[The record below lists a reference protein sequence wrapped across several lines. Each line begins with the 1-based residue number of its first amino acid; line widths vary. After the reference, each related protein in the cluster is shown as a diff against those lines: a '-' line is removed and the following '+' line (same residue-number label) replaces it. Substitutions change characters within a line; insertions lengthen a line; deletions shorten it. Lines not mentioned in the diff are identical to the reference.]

1 MAALV
6 GRDLEEFEQFGLRP
20 VELTHHLLQLTLADA
35 PRLVRAGSDNAS
47 ATARHGRC
55 RSQAVECV
63 RAATNT
69 RFEAGAR
76 RGEAVR
82 ERLVEVEGKEGDRIH
97 WQRRACLDQEGAEA
111 SPSAQA
117 VLGVRVGRGG
127 GRQGTLRRRRAVG
140 CARQIGNRPR
150 HAQQV
155 GARLGQLST
164 RATRRNGG
172 VGASVDRRLQ
182 RAASHHL
189 ADPHEAA
196 PPASPDGIELC
207 FEQSRSAERRERGGR
222 RCQVWLVRL
231 RSQPREVPFQR
242 RAFQRVGTR
251 VDGTAH
257 DAAVGAR
264 LEDHVAQIALS
275 VEEHGQAV
283 GVVEQHVERRHESQ
297 GLKLALAER
306 RDAPALQQGR
316 PAHKLEHGHRLGPGL
331 LGFDRR
337 PSLSTLGLECLLL
350 RGGEILWNASLLP
363 QVSAQKVEPRV
374 LQEVGHAPATRRAL
388 ELGDEAG
395 RNLVVDLGLR
405 CEPCRW
411 HAEARCA

>member
-1 MAALV
+1 MPGPHVALALPPPPATSWHPTARGRTLRRILRGDLGRLPWYQLDDSMAALV

-97 WQRRACLDQEGAEA
+97 WQRRARLDQEGAQA

-127 GRQGTLRRRRAVG
+127 GRQLDAEAVANRRLRPE
-140 CARQIGNRPR
+140 IGDRPR
-150 HAQQV
+150 HGQQM
-155 GARLGQLST
+155 AL
-164 RATRRNGG
+164 A
-172 VGASVDRRLQ
+172 VDSSPPR
-182 RAASHHL
+182 
-189 ADPHEAA
+189 A
-196 PPASPDGIELC
+196 PPAATAASARASTAACSAP
-207 FEQSRSAERRERGGR
+207 SRPSGRSSRGHAASLAGWHRAVLRATSIRGCRERGGC
-222 RCQVWLVRL
+222 RCQVWVVRL
-231 RSQPREVPFQR
+231 GSQPREVPFQR
-242 RAFQRVGTR
+242 RAFQRVGAR
-251 VDGTAH
+251 IDRTAH

-283 GVVEQHVERRHESQ
+283 GVVEAARRT
-297 GLKLALAER
+297 
-306 RDAPALQQGR
+306 P
-316 PAHKLEHGHRLGPGL
+316 P
-331 LGFDRR
+331 
-337 PSLSTLGLECLLL
+337 
-350 RGGEILWNASLLP
+350 
-363 QVSAQKVEPRV
+363 
-374 LQEVGHAPATRRAL
+374 
-388 ELGDEAG
+388 
-395 RNLVVDLGLR
+395 
-405 CEPCRW
+405 
-411 HAEARCA
+411 